1 MSAGPR
7 TIYRRRRSGRA
18 VLTLAVLALAL
29 LAAIAA
35 AGGGPG
41 GRSHGLSRDT
51 SSVRTGRAP
60 AGGRP
65 LSTGSPSAAAEAVPR
80 TPVRAAA
87 PPRIRALVVTP
98 PATLAPAWSRVALVH
113 SQPAAWAA
121 QRGSVTLLRFDQRLV
136 HLDLHAGYD
145 DGGAEGWTYGDHVTP
160 REIHRLVAGF
170 NGGFRLS
177 YPQVG
182 FLSGS
187 HVAAPLKAGLASI
200 VTYTDGTSD
209 IGAWHGGV
217 PDPSRRVFSVL
228 QNQRLLV
235 DQGVPAATVQEC
247 VIQCWG
253 QTIGGR
259 TAVARSALGI
269 RSDGEL
275 VWAGGMELLP
285 STIARAL
292 VQAGAVRALELDI
305 NPDWVAAYL
314 YPHHHEGPV
323 PAPVLPG
330 QVGISGQLLT
340 PDARDFLTVVANR

>member
-1 MSAGPR
+1 
-7 TIYRRRRSGRA
+7 
-18 VLTLAVLALAL
+18 VTLLVLAAGL
-29 LAAIAA
+29 LAAVAA
-35 AGGGPG
+35 SSSSGPG
-41 GRSHGLSRDT
+41 GRSDDHLR
-51 SSVRTGRAP
+51 
-60 AGGRP
+60 
-65 LSTGSPSAAAEAVPR
+65 GSPA
-80 TPVRAAA
+80 
-87 PPRIRALVVTP
+87 RALVRHERPAAGGAAPASGTPAAPAVPATVRP
-98 PATLAPAWSRVALVH
+98 PAIPPVLVTMPVGLTGAWSRVALVH
-113 SQPAAWAA
+113 GQPAAWAA
-121 QRGSVTLLRFDQRLV
+121 QRGSITLLRFDQRLV
-136 HLDLHAGYD
+136 HLDLHPGYD
-145 DGGAEGWTYGDHVTP
+145 DGGAEGWTYGDQVTP
-160 REIHRLVAGF
+160 REIHRLVAGL

-182 FLSGS
+182 FLSGG

-235 DQGVPAATVQEC
+235 DRGVPAATVQEC

-292 VQAGAVRALELDI
+292 MQAGAVRALELDI
-305 NPDWVAAYL
+305 NPDWVAGYL
-314 YPHHHEGPV
+314 YPHHREGPV
-323 PAPVLPG
+323 PVPVLPG
-330 QVGISGQLLT
+330 QVGIAGQLLT
-340 PDARDFLTVVANR
+340 PDSRDFLTVVASR